1 MPDMTPEERAQIPK
15 LDGDQNVRDN
25 KLGRFTEE
33 ARRVT
38 EPEAVTVER
47 DRKSLDT
54 ERHNDDRVEL
64 TIGKVIED
72 ILSPIELLDDIDE
85 VRKVR
90 ALAHMAI
97 DAEFV
102 RAGHAI
108 DTENL
113 SFSAALNLAKQGM
126 AIQRDGWNGKDLVVR
141 LQHPDSE
148 SFMTLPYSY
157 ISYPDGRRGP
167 WVPSVSDLLAEDWRA
182 I

>member
-1 MPDMTPEERAQIPK
+1 
-15 LDGDQNVRDN
+15 
-25 KLGRFTEE
+25 
-33 ARRVT
+33 
-38 EPEAVTVER
+38 
-47 DRKSLDT
+47 
-54 ERHNDDRVEL
+54 
-64 TIGKVIED
+64 VIED

-126 AIQRDGWNGKDLVVR
+126 AIQRDGWNGKDLTVR
-141 LQHPDSE
+141 LQHPDAQ